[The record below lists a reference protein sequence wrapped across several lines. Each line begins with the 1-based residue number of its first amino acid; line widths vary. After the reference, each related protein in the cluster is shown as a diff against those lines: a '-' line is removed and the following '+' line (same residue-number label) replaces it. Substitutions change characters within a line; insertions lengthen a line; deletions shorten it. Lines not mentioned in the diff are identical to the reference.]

1 MRRNIIS
8 ILFATVLVTP
18 GVQCALAES
27 VAVAGNSIFILDN
40 SVDGSQIIVKNI
52 TNSSKNLCLTNAGL
66 SNLGLSANTS
76 ATDIVI
82 KNGTAVITTYNNT
95 TSPAT
100 DVTLVDLTSCPITDT
115 VDLSECYATIDG
127 DKLIIPCLQYGG
139 DLLSVVLKERGS
151 SSNFELESY
160 KPGKGHGHGSDD

>member
-1 MRRNIIS
+1 MRKNILS
-8 ILFATVLVTP
+8 ILFATVLITP
-18 GVQCALAES
+18 GGQSAVAES

-52 TNSSKNLCLTNAGL
+52 TNRSKDFCLTNAGL
-66 SNLGLSANTS
+66 SNLGLSASTS

-95 TSPAT
+95 ASPAT
-100 DVTLVDLTSCPITDT
+100 DVTLVDVTSCPITDT
-115 VDLSECYATIDG
+115 LSECYATIDG
-127 DKLIIPCLQYGG
+127 DKLTIPCLQYGG
-139 DLLSVVLKERGS
+139 DLLSVVLTERGS

-160 KPGKGHGHGSDD
+160 KPNKGHGHGSDD